1 MFFNSKTHIAHLFCF
16 LVTGKTVDDK
26 YDFHVKKISGLIM
39 VCFRSEQHTN
49 TNYFL
54 ISVAVEQ
61 LLLKAHMQIQ
71 DPNFEIFYLQLILG
85 NKSFIY
91 K

>member
-39 VCFRSEQHTN
+39 VCFRSEQHMN

-54 ISVAVEQ
+54 ISVAFVQ
-61 LLLKAHMQIQ
+61 FASHNYLRRTCKFKIQSLKYFTY
-71 DPNFEIFYLQLILG
+71 N
-85 NKSFIY
+85 
-91 K
+91 